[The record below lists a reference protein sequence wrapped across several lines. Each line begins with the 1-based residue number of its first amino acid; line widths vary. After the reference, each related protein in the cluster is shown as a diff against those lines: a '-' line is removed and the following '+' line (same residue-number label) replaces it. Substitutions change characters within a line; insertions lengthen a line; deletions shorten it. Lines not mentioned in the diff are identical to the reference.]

1 MNLPQS
7 VFIKEIG
14 PRIIFQY
21 GSRLS
26 IDQKLQWI
34 NYLIESGL
42 THIEVSTLM
51 NYPNRQQFNEATELV
66 LKLKRDHHLTYGV
79 LVANKRSLMRAF
91 VVDAD
96 EINFFIST
104 SESYNAKVKNCS
116 ITQSLKDIK
125 EMISVTKDYEKRTR
139 AYITTVFGCH
149 DENVNHQK
157 AIDLASQLLDD
168 GVDEISFVDT
178 LGNVMPLQVKL
189 FLEDLLIKIPKENC
203 SMQFY
208 NTFGNGISNI
218 YTSLSYGICRFES
231 ANGGFGGC
239 FPSNEKH
246 SMIETEDLISFLH
259 RLDIPT
265 NIDEEKLVEATNY
278 ISNELNEEPTSKLFT
293 ILSSKKHLL

>member
-14 PRIIFQY
+14 PRINFQY

-34 NYLIESGL
+34 NYLIDSGL
-42 THIEVSTLM
+42 NHIEVSTLM
-51 NYPNRQQFNEATELV
+51 NFPDKLQFNKATELV
-66 LKLKRDHHLTYGV
+66 LKLKREHHITYGV
-79 LVANKRSLMRAF
+79 LVPNKRSLMRAF

-104 SESYNAKVKNCS
+104 SESYNVKVKNCS

-125 EMISVTKDYEKRTR
+125 EMTKVTKDYEKLTR
-139 AYITTVFGCH
+139 AYITTVFGDH
-149 DENVNHQK
+149 DEKVSHQK

-168 GVDEISFVDT
+168 GVEEVSFVDT
-178 LGNVMPLQVKL
+178 QGKATPHQVKL
-189 FLEDLLIKIPKENC
+189 FLEDLLINIPKERC

-218 YTSLSYGICRFES
+218 YTSLSYGIQRFES

-239 FPSNEKH
+239 FPSNEQNR
-246 SMIETEDLISFLH
+246 MIETEDLISFLH
-259 RLDIPT
+259 RLEITTDV
-265 NIDEEKLVEATNY
+265 DEEKLLAATNY
-278 ISNELNEEPTSKLFT
+278 ISNQLNEEPTSKLFSRLPT
-293 ILSSKKHLL
+293 KKHLT